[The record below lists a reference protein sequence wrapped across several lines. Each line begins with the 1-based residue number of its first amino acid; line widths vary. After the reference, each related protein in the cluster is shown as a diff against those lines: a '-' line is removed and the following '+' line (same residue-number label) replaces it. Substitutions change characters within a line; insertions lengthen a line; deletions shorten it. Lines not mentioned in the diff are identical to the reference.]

1 MLDFIINRWD
11 DILVALTSVVT
22 AASAVCALT
31 PSQADDKIIARVRQV
46 LDVLALNVG
55 QAKTKAA

>member
-31 PSQADDKIIARVRQV
+31 PSQTDDKIIARVRQI